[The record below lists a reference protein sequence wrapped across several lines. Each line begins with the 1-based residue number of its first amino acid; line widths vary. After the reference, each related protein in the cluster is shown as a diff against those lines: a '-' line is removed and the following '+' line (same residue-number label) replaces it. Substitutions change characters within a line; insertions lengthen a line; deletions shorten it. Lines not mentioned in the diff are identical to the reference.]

1 MSTELASLLVSV
13 GMGDWFD
20 WDIEYLEEVPGI
32 RPIPGDNLEDSWQ
45 IALVEYALCH
55 PSFRTDLGIAADFR
69 FNRDLFAEDCKLL
82 HGIDYSFGSL
92 PDVAGRLIPA
102 MIGTSTTM
110 KNTVNEVF
118 LVLTG
123 GITGLPSIEGYRV
136 FGVAKAPSEP
146 FSANGDLDNDGLT
159 NLEEAAQ
166 VRAAGGGMELFVL
179 AATNPVN
186 LWPDNPA
193 VPAGSM
199 VGLCLLVGAIAFGGA
214 RIVRKK

>member
-1 MSTELASLLVSV
+1 
-13 GMGDWFD
+13 
-20 WDIEYLEEVPGI
+20 
-32 RPIPGDNLEDSWQ
+32 
-45 IALVEYALCH
+45 
-55 PSFRTDLGIAADFR
+55 LGIAADFR
-69 FNRDLFAEDCKLL
+69 FNRDLIAEDCKLL